1 MVSERA
7 PAAERLRPCGRLGG
21 AHGSA
26 RATQVGREGPRLLQA
41 LPAGAR
47 TMPGDPGGGGGFLG
61 NRRRRL
67 QHRRV
72 LGDRALRGGAAPGA
86 PGLLGAQRP
95 EPHPGSSAVARLC
108 GLAAGRPD
116 GGAGAGRVPAPSEM
130 PSRERCRLYL
140 RSRLTSAAR
149 VPQARAPPGDL
160 AAPPYPSQDTHP
172 RPFPRR
178 PRPREPWPAWGGE
191 GKGACGS
198 IHSFRAGHPH
208 HWHPGTQGWGP
219 GAACAN
225 IQTPDQYIDPGADA
239 STLH

>member
-7 PAAERLRPCGRLGG
+7 PAAERLRPCGHLGG

-26 RATQVGREGPRLLQA
+26 RATQVGREEPRLLRA

-47 TMPGDPGGGGGFLG
+47 TMPGDPGGGGGALG
-61 NRRRRL
+61 SRRRRL

-72 LGDRALRGGAAPGA
+72 LGDRAPRGGAAPGA
-86 PGLLGAQRP
+86 PGLLGAQSP
-95 EPHPGSSAVARLC
+95 EPHPGSSAGARLC
-108 GLAAGRPD
+108 RLAAGRTD

-160 AAPPYPSQDTHP
+160 ACPTSSLP
-172 RPFPRR
+172 
-178 PRPREPWPAWGGE
+178 
-191 GKGACGS
+191 
-198 IHSFRAGHPH
+198 GHTPQAL
-208 HWHPGTQGWGP
+208 PTQ
-219 GAACAN
+219 A
-225 IQTPDQYIDPGADA
+225 TP
-239 STLH
+239 